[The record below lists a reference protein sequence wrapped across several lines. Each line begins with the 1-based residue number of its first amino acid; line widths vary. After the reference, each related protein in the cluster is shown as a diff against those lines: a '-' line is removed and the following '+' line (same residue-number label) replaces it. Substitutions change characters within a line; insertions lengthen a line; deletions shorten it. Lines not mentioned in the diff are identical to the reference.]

1 MARTVEELMHE
12 DVQTVRPDD
21 TVKHAAVVMEAC
33 EIGPLPVC
41 DGKRLVG
48 IVTDRDIT
56 VRAVA
61 AGRDPNTTSVREVMT
76 AEALATCR
84 PEQSVDDA
92 VALMRRHE
100 VRRLP
105 VLDKDNRLVGMVA
118 LADLAQHTDER
129 TSGKAVQG
137 VSQPTETQQ
146 T

>member
-1 MARTVEELMHE
+1 MY
-12 DVQTVRPDD
+12 VRPDGSVIGD
-21 TVKHAAVVMEAC
+21 RHTLSRIRSLVIPPAWKRVWIC
-33 EIGPLPVC
+33 ERA
-41 DGKRLVG
+41 DGHLQ
-48 IVTDRDIT
+48 
-56 VRAVA
+56 AS

-76 AEALATCR
+76 AETIAICR

-92 VALMRRHE
+92 VAVMRRYE

-105 VLDKDNRLVGMVA
+105 VLDKQDRLVGLVA

-129 TSGKAVQG
+129 TSGKAVRA